1 MHGQSSLVGYR
12 SVVSQRVGHDQAH
25 SHTHTHGIQ
34 NSFGH
39 QAKIVKTVGGRDMMR
54 KRRLV

>member
-1 MHGQSSLVGYR
+1 MD
-12 SVVSQRVGHDQAH
+12 RVAWWDTGLWGHKELDMTKH
-25 SHTHTHGIQ
+25 THTHTHTHGIQ

-39 QAKIVKTVGGRDMMR
+39 QAKIVKTIGGRDVMR

>member
-1 MHGQSSLVGYR
+1 MGYR
-12 SVVSQRVGHDQAH
+12 SVGSQRVGHDQAH
-25 SHTHTHGIQ
+25 LHTHTHTHGIQ

-39 QAKIVKTVGGRDMMR
+39 QAKIVKTIGGRDVMR